1 MQIHICPLENMKL
14 GCKLVEKNK
23 NIMENKTGRNN
34 NNKKSKTAS
43 GQTFQSRY
51 SLFANDEKEDEKLSI
66 TE

>member
-1 MQIHICPLENMKL
+1 
-14 GCKLVEKNK
+14 
-23 NIMENKTGRNN
+23 MENKTGRNNN